1 MKYSK
6 VRLYLAFYFWLLAL
20 GWLISGCAARP
31 QLSPTLRLT
40 QVPAATP
47 TEDNIYLAGSFN
59 NWNPADPDY
68 KMHKIG
74 AGQYQF
80 VFSELYQDAAYKFT
94 RGSWQTVET
103 DSAGNDLPN
112 RKLDLQHASQLQVAV
127 QGWKDQLQ
135 ARQSTAS
142 TAAANV
148 QVLDTAFAMPQL
160 GRQRRIWLYLP
171 PDYTT
176 SDKRYPVIYMHDGQ
190 NLFDK
195 ASAFSGEWGVD
206 ETLNQLF
213 RQGHPGVIVV
223 GIDNG
228 GAHRIPEYA
237 PWENKEYGGGEGDAY
252 LRFIVENLKPYIDSH
267 YRTMPGQQQTAL
279 AGSSL
284 GALISLY
291 GAMEYPQVFGRIG
304 LFSPALW
311 FNAQMYDYVKQKADP
326 AAGQRFYFMAS
337 QQESSSMVPDMQ
349 RVCNLLEQ
357 QGVPGELIYCQ
368 FTQDGAHSEWYW
380 QREFPKAFQWLFP

>member
-1 MKYSK
+1 MRFCTERRGL
-6 VRLYLAFYFWLLAL
+6 VIYFLLL
-20 GWLISGCAARP
+20 VTGWVFSACAARP
-31 QLSPTLRLT
+31 QLSPSLRLT
-40 QVPAATP
+40 QVPAETP
-47 TEDNIYLAGSFN
+47 AEDNIYLAGSFN
-59 NWNPADPDY
+59 NWNPADPNY

-80 VFSELYQDAAYKFT
+80 VFSELHQDAAYKFT

-103 DSAGNDLPN
+103 DTAGNNVPN
-112 RKLDLQHASQLQVAV
+112 RKLDLQHASQLQVKV

-135 ARQSTAS
+135 PEEASAS

-148 QVLDTAFAMPQL
+148 QLLDTAFAMPQL

-171 PDYTT
+171 PDYRT
-176 SDKRYPVIYMHDGQ
+176 SNKLYPVLYMHDGQ
-190 NLFDK
+190 NLFDN
-195 ASAFSGEWGVD
+195 ASAFSGEWGID
-206 ETLNQLF
+206 ETLNQLLG
-213 RQGHPGVIVV
+213 QGHPGAIVV
-223 GIDNG
+223 GIDHG

-237 PWENKEYGGGEGDAY
+237 PWENKEYGGGEGAAY
-252 LRFIVENLKPYIDSH
+252 LRFIVESLKPYVDRH
-267 YRTMPGQQQTAL
+267 YRTLPAQQHTAL

-291 GAMEYPQVFGRIG
+291 GALEYPQVFGRIG

-311 FNAQMYDYVKQKADP
+311 FNPQIFDFVKQKADP

-337 QQESSSMVPDMQ
+337 QQESSAMVPDMQ
-349 RVCNLLEQ
+349 RVCKLLEQ
-357 QGVPGELIYCQ
+357 QGVPQEFIYCQ
-368 FTQDGAHSEWYW
+368 FTADGAHSEWYW